1 MKKLML
7 YIFILFSTQV
17 NAQTICDSVSYTIDD
32 SQVLTLI
39 GNNNSSDS
47 VMFMWGVCDSDLCYS
62 ATGDTGIFPHVN
74 MLDTV
79 KVCYNISPV
88 WTCEV
93 CQNII
98 FINGSWQIINE
109 ITYINEIYPVIND
122 NKIYDILG
130 NELHYI
136 PVDKIY
142 IRNNRPYLRILLE

>member
-1 MKKLML
+1 MKKLIL
-7 YIFILFSTQV
+7 YIFILFSIQAS
-17 NAQTICDSVSYTIDD
+17 AQTICDSVSYTIDD
-32 SQVLTLI
+32 SQALTLI

-93 CQNII
+93 CENII
-98 FINGSWQIINE
+98 FINGSWQIIHVITHVNE
-109 ITYINEIYPVIND
+109 ISPIIRNS
-122 NKIYDILG
+122 KIYDLLG
-130 NELHYI
+130 RELKYI
-136 PVDKIY
+136 PTGTIY
-142 IRNNRPYLRILLE
+142 IRNNKLYK

>member
-1 MKKLML
+1 MKKIIAIILL
-7 YIFILFSTQV
+7 CSTYI
-17 NAQTICDSVSYTIDD
+17 NAQTICDSVSYTIGDN
-32 SQVLTLI
+32 QALTLI

-93 CQNII
+93 CESII
-98 FINGSWQIINE
+98 FVNGSWQIIHVITHVNE
-109 ITYINEIYPVIND
+109 ISPIIRNS
-122 NKIYDILG
+122 KIYDLLG
-130 NELHYI
+130 RELKYI
-136 PVDKIY
+136 PIGTIY
-142 IRNNRPYLRILLE
+142 IRNNKLYK

>member
-1 MKKLML
+1 MKKLIL
-7 YIFILFSTQV
+7 YIFILFSIQAS
-17 NAQTICDSVSYTIDD
+17 AQTICDSVSYTIDD
-32 SQVLTLI
+32 SQALTLI

-47 VMFMWGVCDSDLCYS
+47 VIFMWGVCDSDLCYS

-74 MLDTV
+74 ILDTV

-98 FINGSWQIINE
+98 FINGSWHIINE

-130 NELHYI
+130 NELRYI
-136 PVDKIY
+136 PIGKIY

>member
-1 MKKLML
+1 MKKLIL
-7 YIFILFSTQV
+7 HIFILFSIQAS
-17 NAQTICDSVSYTIDD
+17 AQTICDSVSYIIGD
-32 SQVLTLI
+32 SQALTLI

-98 FINGSWQIINE
+98 FINGSWQIIHVITHVNE
-109 ITYINEIYPVIND
+109 ISPITRN
-122 NKIYDILG
+122 NKIYDLLG
-130 NELHYI
+130 RELKYI
-136 PVDKIY
+136 PIGTIY
-142 IRNNRPYLRILLE
+142 IRNNKLYK